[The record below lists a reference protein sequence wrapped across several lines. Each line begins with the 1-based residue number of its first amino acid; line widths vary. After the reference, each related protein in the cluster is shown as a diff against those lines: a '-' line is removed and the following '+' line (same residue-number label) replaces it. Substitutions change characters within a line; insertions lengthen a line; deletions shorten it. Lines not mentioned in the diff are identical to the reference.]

1 MPETAAGPEPSTPE
15 TAAGP
20 EHSAPPPLPMAGM
33 VALVTGAGGAIGQ
46 AITARLVALGATVA
60 RADLELGAA
69 PLPGLGGAPG
79 PGPTD
84 PAQPDPSISDHSLD
98 VRSDASC
105 GAVVAAV
112 RERHGGL
119 DVLVNGAGIMV
130 RADALATDTATWSAV
145 LDVNLTGAYRMARAA
160 HPALL
165 AREHPAIVSVSSTH
179 AFLAAKRSIAYST
192 SKAGLSHLTRL
203 LALEWAPHIRVNA
216 VAPTVVPSAMTADV
230 LADPEYRARKFGA
243 IPLGYPVPAADVAAA
258 VAFLAGPDVRSVTG
272 QVLVLDGGESLH

>member
-1 MPETAAGPEPSTPE
+1 MPDP
-15 TAAGP
+15 
-20 EHSAPPPLPMAGM
+20 SAPGELPMDGT

-46 AITARLVALGATVA
+46 AICARLRALGATVA
-60 RADLELGAA
+60 RADLA
-69 PLPGLGGAPG
+69 PPM

-84 PAQPDPSISDHSLD
+84 PAQSDPLISDHHLD

-105 GAVVAAV
+105 TELVAAV

-119 DVLVNGAGIMV
+119 DVLVNAAGIMV
-130 RADALATDTATWSAV
+130 RADALGTDTEVWSAV

-160 HPALL
+160 HPALIES
-165 AREHPAIVSVSSTH
+165 AAPAIVSVSSTH

-203 LALEWAPHIRVNA
+203 LALEWAPLIRVNA
-216 VAPTVVPSAMTADV
+216 VAPTVVPSAMTAGV
-230 LADPEYRARKFGA
+230 LADPEYRRRKFAA

-258 VAFLAGPDVRSVTG
+258 VCFLAGPDVRSVTG
-272 QVLVLDGGESLH
+272 QVIVLDGGESLQ